1 MKFADEKRTAAT
13 TLRADEAA
21 KAAELAPKLRM
32 LHDHRTGRASVISFR
47 ADADIAQDA
56 FFASKALFVAPGDCA
71 VEAFEAFVKKYD
83 AEPAVVLADGLGFAI
98 GAHMEAAAKALEVF
112 FAHLEGK
119 PADWSEI
126 DGTSSSITGKRLCQK
141 VMIVTGGAQGF
152 GYGIAKYAA
161 ENGAYLAIADV
172 NLAGAQKACEELN
185 AEFGPFCA
193 IPVRM
198 DVTSER
204 EVREGIEQIVAA
216 FGGIDVFQSN
226 AGVLRAG
233 ATDTLSLEDFL
244 YVTNINYVGYFI
256 CAKQALILMKRQHEI
271 NPDYWMDIIQTNS
284 KSGLTGSN
292 KNCSYAGSKF
302 GTIGLT
308 QSFAMEMADYNI
320 KVNAVC
326 PGNYLHG
333 PLWSDPENGL
343 FAQYLRT
350 NKIAGAKT
358 VDDLIRHYNDKVPMR
373 RSCEAIDV
381 AKAVLYLIEQD
392 YETGQAMPV
401 SGGQLMLR

>member
-1 MKFADEKRTAAT
+1 MKQTVAT
-13 TLRADEAA
+13 TLRTDEAA

-47 ADADIAQDA
+47 VDKNVEEDS
-56 FFASKALFVAPGDCA
+56 FFAGRVLKVAPGKDA
-71 VEAFEAFVKKYD
+71 VAAFESFVKKNG
-83 AEPAVVLADGLGFAI
+83 AEPAVVLTDGLGFAI
-98 GAHMEAAAKALEVF
+98 GAHMEASAKALEIF
-112 FAHLEGK
+112 LAHIEGK
-119 PADWSEI
+119 NADWNEI
-126 DGTSSSITGKRLCQK
+126 DRTSSSIKGKRLCQK
-141 VMIVTGGAQGF
+141 VMVVTGGVQGF

-172 NLAGAQKACEELN
+172 NFAGAEKVCEEFN
-185 AEFGPFCA
+185 AEFGPYCA
-193 IPVRM
+193 IPVQM
-198 DVTSER
+198 DVTSEQQ
-204 EVREGIEQIVAA
+204 VREGIEQVAA
-216 FGGIDVFQSN
+216 TFGGIDIFQSN

-233 ATDTLSLEDFL
+233 ATDTLSLEDFMF
-244 YVTNINYVGYFI
+244 VTNINYVGYFI
-256 CAKQALILMKRQHEI
+256 CAKQAFILMKRQHEI

-320 KVNAVC
+320 KVNSVC

-333 PLWSDPENGL
+333 PLWSDPKDGL

-350 NKIAGAKT
+350 NKIPGAKT
-358 VDDLIRHYNDKVPMR
+358 VSDLIHHYNEKVPMR

-381 AKAVLYLIEQD
+381 AKAILYLIEQD
-392 YETGQAMPV
+392 YETGQALPV